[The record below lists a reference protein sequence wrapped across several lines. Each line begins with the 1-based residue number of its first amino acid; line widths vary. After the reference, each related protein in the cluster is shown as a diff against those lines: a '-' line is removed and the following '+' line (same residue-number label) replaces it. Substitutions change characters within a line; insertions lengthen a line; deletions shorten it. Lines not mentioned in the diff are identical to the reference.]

1 MLPRDPC
8 ACNAISAADTFPYIY
23 VMPSRRTST
32 PAWILAGLLFAYV
45 VYPVGAMLGQS
56 LTLPVSDYRAEE
68 MGWNPDRQPFAA
80 PLRRLVAEPNAR
92 DAIARTTLLAAA
104 TVAIGSLWGLGLA
117 LLWWRREFP
126 GRRVFAALGYAPI
139 LMPPLVGTLAF
150 FRLIGEGGA
159 LWRFI
164 SGGTGRPWVN
174 GFGQVLIV
182 HGYSFGIYAYA
193 YVSAALED
201 VDVSQ
206 EEAARNL
213 GASGWR
219 VFMTTVWPAIRAPL
233 LASAFITFMAASAS
247 FTAPY
252 ILDNSRR
259 YLTVEILNNEG
270 DPGMQRALSVVLA
283 AIALLALPAF
293 LYINRRGRFG
303 EDVALAVKGAARR
316 RLPPASPSSAAC
328 RVTLSILAALVLLA
342 PPLTVVFSA
351 IGTEYP
357 TAQTQALLGSVT
369 ALSADDWN
377 SLGRSALYA
386 AAAAGLDIGLALAIA
401 LALRR
406 SRVLPATLVEFAVM
420 LALALPGSA
429 LAIALLSVFNGRSAL
444 AFGLPLGGSAA
455 ILILAYFIRNLPLA
469 VRPVRAALGALGAE
483 LENAAA
489 GLGAA
494 QPIVLWRVTLPLLL
508 PSVIAAALICFITAL
523 GEYVASKLLYGPLTR
538 PVSIRI
544 DELFRSNPA
553 SAYALALWLMI
564 GSAAVICVARV
575 VRRR

>member
-1 MLPRDPC
+1 M
-8 ACNAISAADTFPYIY
+8 S
-23 VMPSRRTST
+23 SRNSL

-56 LTLPVSDYRAEE
+56 LTLPVSEYRAEE

-92 DAIARTTLLAAA
+92 EAIARTVLLSVA
-104 TVAIGSLWGLGLA
+104 TVAIGSLWGVGLA

-126 GRRVFAALGYAPI
+126 GRRVFAAIGYAPI

-159 LWRFI
+159 VWHFL
-164 SGGTGRPWVN
+164 SPGGNGRPWVS

-201 VDVSQ
+201 VDVSH

-213 GASGWR
+213 GASGYR
-219 VFMTTVWPAIRAPL
+219 VFMTAVWPAVRAPL
-233 LASAFITFMAASAS
+233 LASAFITFMAATAS

-252 ILDNSRR
+252 ILDNSTR
-259 YLTVEILNNEG
+259 YLTVEIFNNEG
-270 DPGMQRALSVVLA
+270 DPGMQRALSVILA

-303 EDVALAVKGAARR
+303 EDVALAVKGSARR
-316 RLPPASPSSAAC
+316 QLLSASRTSSAI
-328 RVTLSILAALVLLA
+328 RVVLSVLAAIVLLA

-351 IGTEYP
+351 IGNEYP
-357 TAQTQALLGSVT
+357 TVHEQSMLGAFT
-369 ALSADDWN
+369 TLAPDDW
-377 SLGRSALYA
+377 SALGRSALYA
-386 AAAAGLDIGLALAIA
+386 LAAAALDIFVAIA
-401 LALRR
+401 IAVSLRR
-406 SRVLPATLVEFAVM
+406 SRALPATLVEFAVM

-429 LAIALLSVFNGRSAL
+429 LAIALLSVFNARSVL

-469 VRPVRAALGALGAE
+469 VRPVRAALGALGSD
-483 LENAAA
+483 LEYAAA

-494 QPIVLWRVTLPLLL
+494 QPEILWRVTLPLML
-508 PSVIAAALICFITAL
+508 PAVTAAALICFITAL
-523 GEYVASKLLYGPLTR
+523 GEYVASKLLFGALTR
-538 PVSIRI
+538 PVSVRI

-564 GSAAVICVARV
+564 GSAAVICAARL